1 MEEERRAKGKGKVQV
16 KIDGMVKIEHKQGL
30 KHFTHDGAL
39 EAIAKF
45 VACDDQVKEL
55 SVEASMNN

>member
-1 MEEERRAKGKGKVQV
+1 MQV
-16 KIDGMVKIEHKQGL
+16 KIDGMVEIEHKQGS
-30 KHFTHDGAL
+30 KQFTHDRAL